1 MQHITGISRN
11 QLQLVSLE
19 DKSGAEN
26 PVRFIDVFTEHI
38 SLESLGF
45 TTQTI
50 KSEGRPSFDTNVFLK
65 IYLF

>member
-19 DKSGAEN
+19 DKIGTEN
-26 PVRFIDVFTEHI
+26 PVRFIDAFTDHI

-50 KSEGRPSFDTNVFLK
+50 KSEVSPSFDTKIFLK
-65 IYLF
+65 I